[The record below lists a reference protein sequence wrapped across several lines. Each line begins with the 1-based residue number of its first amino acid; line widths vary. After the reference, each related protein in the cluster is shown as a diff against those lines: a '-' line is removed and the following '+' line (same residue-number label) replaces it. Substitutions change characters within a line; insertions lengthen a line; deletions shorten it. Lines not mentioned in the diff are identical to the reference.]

1 MTAVLDTS
9 PDTDATDVAVAEP
22 VASWPARAGAFAID
36 VLVGVAVVAT
46 LALVALTAPQG
57 SPLWW
62 VYTAAAVAVV
72 LAMVVNRVVLPTK
85 WGFSLGRAV
94 FGIAVRTRDG
104 APAGLWRLLA
114 RDAAH
119 LLDTAALF
127 VGWLWPLWDRRR
139 RTFADLLLRTE
150 VRPVPRPARD
160 VRRWAAIAMVVAT
173 LMCAAAI
180 GLSYWVVYRHEQAVE
195 SAREQITEQGP
206 RIVEEMLSYQ
216 KDTLQQD
223 FSRAQE
229 LTTEGYRPQL
239 IDQQQAVQQ
248 SGIGSNAYYAVS
260 SAVLSATPDRASMLM
275 AMQGQRG
282 ADAKDLKFITATVRV
297 DFEKA
302 ADGRWLVSNL
312 TVLKK
317 PMMNAQGQ

>member
-1 MTAVLDTS
+1 MTAVLDS
-9 PDTDATDVAVAEP
+9 APDTAADDVAAAEP

-36 VLVGVAVVAT
+36 VLIGAAVLAT
-46 LALVALTAPQG
+46 LALVALTAPER
-57 SPLWW
+57 SSLWW
-62 VYTAAAVAVV
+62 VYTGAAVVV
-72 LAMVVNRVVLPTK
+72 FLTMAVNRLVLPVYK
-85 WGFSLGRAV
+85 GFSLGRAV
-94 FGIAVRTRDG
+94 FAIAERMRDG
-104 APAGLWRLLA
+104 EPVSVWRLLA

-139 RTFADLLLRTE
+139 RTFADLLTRTE
-150 VRPVPRPARD
+150 VRPVQAPGRD

-173 LMCAAAI
+173 LVSAAAI
-180 GLSYWVVYRHEQAVE
+180 GLSYWVVYRHEQAVDTT
-195 SAREQITEQGP
+195 RQQIAEQGP
-206 RIVEEMLSYQ
+206 RIVEQMLSYQ
-216 KDTLQQD
+216 KDSLQQD
-223 FSRAQE
+223 FSRAQQ

-248 SGIGSNAYYAVS
+248 SGIGSNEYYAVS
-260 SAVLSATPDRASMLM
+260 SAVLSAAPDRASMLM

-282 ADAKDLKFITATVRV
+282 TDAKDLKFITATVRV

-302 ADGRWLVSNL
+302 PDGKWLVSNL

-317 PMMNAQGQ
+317 PLMNAAGQ